1 MFCSNC
7 GRKAEDGAK
16 FCAGCGAPIGSQT
29 AGAGS
34 GQTPPKPQQP
44 APDRSSRFAHLTKR
58 KGCLIAIGVVA
69 FLFLTLMVLAILNGG
84 EISFSTANISEACMA
99 SRINPTTS
107 EPLIKKDIFP
117 KRSTTKIYAVALA
130 KNIPGKTKFSAV
142 WYHIP
147 SGSSMKSENDLI
159 IDKDMWLNFS
169 LANPR
174 GFVAGEYKVELL
186 INDKVKK
193 TLYFSVE

>member
-1 MFCSNC
+1 MFCSQC
-7 GRKAEDGAK
+7 GKKAEDGAK
-16 FCAGCGAPIGSQT
+16 FCAGCGAAIAGQPF
-29 AGAGS
+29 GAGS
-34 GQTPPKPQQP
+34 QQAPTKPQQQTQNIF
-44 APDRSSRFAHLTKR
+44 SRFSHLTKR
-58 KGCLIAIGVVA
+58 RGCLISAGIVGS
-69 FLFLTLMVLAILNGG
+69 LFLLLIILAVLNGG
-84 EISFSTANISEACMA
+84 EIGFSTARISEAYMA
-99 SRINPTTS
+99 SKIDSITS

-117 KRSTTKIYAVALA
+117 KRSTTKIYVTALA
-130 KNIPGKTKFSAV
+130 KNIPDKTKFSAV

-147 SGSSMKSENDLI
+147 SGSSLKSENDLI

-193 TLYFSVE
+193 TLNFSVE